1 MGTRER
7 RDRSNQIDKALRVSF
22 LECASKYLS
31 KPELVSLAA
40 VGGYGRGEL
49 SPASDLDLLILHT
62 GSEKPEVISEFVNAF
77 LYPLWDQGRAIDH
90 AVRTRSE
97 TREIANE
104 DIRVALGLLD
114 LRHIA
119 GESELS
125 NQVASDA
132 LENWRK
138 GREKFLPKLRKSIH
152 ERENRAGELA
162 FLLEPDLKEARG
174 GLRDINALRAIEMSG
189 AVSISLARVAE
200 SEALLS
206 NVRDVLHGENFKSRD
221 LLLLT
226 EQDRVASKMEYAN
239 ADALMLDIAK
249 AARAVDHL
257 MDSTWHRID
266 SNSGQSWLRRRKNQK
281 IDQGLIILNSEV
293 TIEDGYDIANDSAIG
308 LRAAAAAA
316 QRGLP
321 LSIDACVLLSEK
333 FSALPNPWPKSVLN
347 DLVSLIG
354 AGSSM
359 IRVFEALDQDGL
371 IEKWIPEWS
380 HVRFLPQRN
389 VLHRHTVDR
398 HMLETSVHA
407 AALTRTVTRPD
418 LLLVAALFHDI
429 GKGFPEKDHSDYGE
443 ELIRPLAKRLGFD
456 EKDCDIIALLVREH
470 LLLSAV
476 ATRRDLEDPATIEF
490 VVEKIK
496 DPESLQLL
504 HALSISDGEATGK
517 AAWSDWKAG
526 LVSTLVG
533 KCLASM
539 AGIKPVSQPELIP
552 TRSTD
557 DDISITILNSEDR
570 SDSLDNIANAL
581 DNLDN
586 IEIEIIARDQTGLL
600 SAVAGLMTISRFNV
614 RSAKTRTTNEI
625 AVMRWIVE
633 LDANAQLPSAEKLT
647 DQLRKALTGE
657 LDLGRKIEERI
668 ENYRKSPGIPTPPP
682 VVFAANDLATN
693 ATIIEVRMHD
703 RPGILFNVTR
713 AISRFGVDIKSA
725 IVSTLGAEAFDTL
738 YVTDLEGQ
746 PLTGERAQLLA
757 TKVENILITH
767 L

>member
-7 RDRSNQIDKALRVSF
+7 RDRSNQIDKALRVLF
-22 LECASKYLS
+22 LESANKYLA

-49 SPASDLDLLILHT
+49 SPASDLDLLILHS

-77 LYPLWDQGRAIDH
+77 FYPLWDQGRAIDH

-114 LRHIA
+114 LRHVA

-138 GREKFLPKLRKSIH
+138 GRDKFLPKLRKSIH
-152 ERENRAGELA
+152 ERENRSGELA

-189 AVSISLARVAE
+189 AVSVSLARVAE

-206 NVRDVLHGENFKSRD
+206 NVRDVLHGENLKSRD

-226 EQDRVASKMEYAN
+226 EQDRVASKMDYVN

-249 AARAVDHL
+249 AARAVDYL

-266 SNSGQSWLRRRKNQK
+266 STQGQSWFSRRKNQN
-281 IDQGLIILNSEV
+281 IDQGLVILNSEV
-293 TIEDGYDIANDSAIG
+293 AIEDGYDISNDCAIG

-321 LSIDACVLLSEK
+321 LSIDACVLLSQK
-333 FSALPNPWPKSVLN
+333 FSALPDPWPKSVLN

-380 HVRFLPQRN
+380 QVRFLPQRN

-398 HMLETSVHA
+398 HMLETAVHA

-429 GKGFPEKDHSDYGE
+429 GKGFPNKDHSDYGE
-443 ELIRPLAKRLGFD
+443 ELIRPLAKRLGFE
-456 EKDCDIIALLVREH
+456 EKDCDTIALLVKEH

-476 ATRRDLEDPATIEF
+476 ATRRDLEDPATIEY

-496 DPESLQLL
+496 EPESLQLL

-517 AAWSDWKAG
+517 SAWSDWKAG
-526 LVSTLVG
+526 LVSTLVS
-533 KCLASM
+533 KCLAAM
-539 AGIKPVSQPELIP
+539 AGIKPASQPELVP
-552 TRSTD
+552 TGSLE
-557 DDISITILNSEDR
+557 DDISITILKNEDN
-570 SDSLDNIANAL
+570 SDS
-581 DNLDN
+581 LDN
-586 IEIEIIARDQTGLL
+586 IEIEIVAKDQTGLL

-614 RSAKTRTTNEI
+614 RSAKTRTINEI

-633 LDANAQLPSAEKLT
+633 LDANAELPSAEKLT
-647 DQLRKALTGE
+647 EQLKKALSGE

-668 ENYRKSPGIPTPPP
+668 DNYRKFPGIPTPPP

>member
-7 RDRSNQIDKALRVSF
+7 RDRSNKIDSALRVSF
-22 LECASKYLS
+22 LNCAKEHLT
-31 KPELVSLAA
+31 KPELVSLIA

-49 SPASDLDLLILHT
+49 APGSDLDLLILHD
-62 GSEKPEVISEFVNAF
+62 GSERPEVVSEFVNAF
-77 LYPLWDQGRAIDH
+77 LYPLWDQGRSVDH
-90 AVRTRSE
+90 ATRTRSE
-97 TREIANE
+97 TREISNE

-114 LRHIA
+114 ARLIA
-119 GESELS
+119 G
-125 NQVASDA
+125 NSDLA
-132 LENWRK
+132 NAVTADAQENWRK
-138 GREKFLPKLRKSIH
+138 NRSKFLPKLRKTIQD
-152 ERENRAGELA
+152 RELRSGELA

-189 AVSISLARVAE
+189 IEMSGAVPVSLARVAE
-200 SEALLS
+200 SEALLA
-206 NVRDVLHGENFKSRD
+206 NVRDVLHGESLKSRD
-221 LLLLT
+221 QLLLT
-226 EQDRVASKMEYAN
+226 EQDRVASTMGFAD
-239 ADALMLDIAK
+239 ADALMLEVAK
-249 AARAVDHL
+249 AARAVDYL
-257 MDSTWHRID
+257 MDLTWHRID
-266 SNSGQSWLRRRKNQK
+266 SNYGKSWFRKTKSQA
-281 IDQGLIILNSEV
+281 IDKGLVILNSEITV
-293 TIEDGYDIANDSAIG
+293 AENYEISSDSAIG
-308 LRAAAAAA
+308 LRAAATAA

-333 FSALPNPWPKSVLN
+333 FSALPSPWPKPVLN
-347 DLVSLIG
+347 DLVALIG
-354 AGSSM
+354 AGRSM

-398 HMLETSVHA
+398 HMLETAVHA
-407 AALTRTVTRPD
+407 ATLTRTVTRPD
-418 LLLVAALFHDI
+418 LLLVSALFHDI
-429 GKGFPEKDHSDYGE
+429 GKGFPNKDHSEYGE

-456 EKDCDIIALLVREH
+456 SKDCETISLLVREH

-476 ATRRDLEDPATIEF
+476 ATRRDLEDPATIAF

-496 DPESLQLL
+496 DPEVLQLL

-517 AAWSDWKAG
+517 GAWSDWKAG
-526 LVSTLVG
+526 LVSNLVS
-533 KCLASM
+533 KCLAAM
-539 AGIKPVSQPELIP
+539 AGIKPASEPDLIP
-552 TRSTD
+552 SRVIT
-557 DDISITILNSEDR
+557 DDISITLIN
-570 SDSLDNIANAL
+570 
-581 DNLDN
+581 NLSGQDN
-586 IEIEIIARDQTGLL
+586 IEIEIITKDQTGLL

-614 RSAKTRTTNEI
+614 RSAKTRTTNGV

-633 LDANAQLPSAEKLT
+633 LDANAQLPTSEKLT
-647 DQLRKALTGE
+647 EQLKRALSGE

-668 ENYRKSPGIPTPPP
+668 DSYRKYPGIPTPPP

-738 YVTDLEGQ
+738 YVTDLSGQ

-757 TKVENILITH
+757 TKVENILATH

>member
-22 LECASKYLS
+22 LESANKYLA

-49 SPASDLDLLILHT
+49 SPASDLDLLILHS

-114 LRHIA
+114 LRHVA

-125 NQVASDA
+125 NQVASGA

-138 GREKFLPKLRKSIH
+138 GRDKFLPKLRKSIH
-152 ERENRAGELA
+152 ERENRSGELA

-189 AVSISLARVAE
+189 AVSVSLARVAE

-206 NVRDVLHGENFKSRD
+206 NVRDVLHGENLKSRD

-226 EQDRVASKMEYAN
+226 EQDRVASKMDYVN

-249 AARAVDHL
+249 AARAVDYL

-266 SNSGQSWLRRRKNQK
+266 STQGQSWFSRRKNQN
-281 IDQGLIILNSEV
+281 IDQGLVILNSEV
-293 TIEDGYDIANDSAIG
+293 AIEDGYDISSDCAIG

-333 FSALPNPWPKSVLN
+333 FSALPDPWPKSVLN

-380 HVRFLPQRN
+380 QVRFLPQRN

-398 HMLETSVHA
+398 HMLETAVHA

-429 GKGFPEKDHSDYGE
+429 GKGFPDKDHSDYGE
-443 ELIRPLAKRLGFD
+443 ELIRPLAKRLGFE
-456 EKDCDIIALLVREH
+456 EKDCDTIALLVKEH

-476 ATRRDLEDPATIEF
+476 ATRRDLEDPATIEY

-496 DPESLQLL
+496 EPESLQLL

-517 AAWSDWKAG
+517 SAWSDWKAG
-526 LVSTLVG
+526 LVSTLVS
-533 KCLASM
+533 KCLAAM
-539 AGIKPVSQPELIP
+539 AGIKPASQPELVP
-552 TRSTD
+552 TGSLE
-557 DDISITILNSEDR
+557 DDISITILKNEDN
-570 SDSLDNIANAL
+570 SDS
-581 DNLDN
+581 LDN
-586 IEIEIIARDQTGLL
+586 IEIEIVAKDQTGLL

-614 RSAKTRTTNEI
+614 RSAKTRTINEI

-633 LDANAQLPSAEKLT
+633 LDANAELPSAEKLT
-647 DQLRKALTGE
+647 EQLKKALSGE

-668 ENYRKSPGIPTPPP
+668 DNYRKFPGIPTPPP

>member
-1 MGTRER
+1 VGTRER
-7 RDRSNQIDKALRVSF
+7 RDRSDQIDKALRVSF
-22 LECASKYLS
+22 LKCANEHLV
-31 KPELVSLAA
+31 KPNLVSLAA

-49 SPASDLDLLILHT
+49 APGSDLDLLILHD
-62 GSEKPEVISEFVNAF
+62 GSEKPQLISDFVNSF
-77 LYPLWDQGRAIDH
+77 LYPLWDQGRAVDH
-90 AVRTRSE
+90 ATRTRSE
-97 TREIANE
+97 TREISRE

-119 GESELS
+119 GDSELS
-125 NQVASDA
+125 NAVAVDA
-132 LENWRK
+132 QESWRK
-138 GREKFLPKLRKSIH
+138 DKDKFLPKLRKSILD
-152 ERENRAGELA
+152 RASRSGELA

-189 AVSISLARVAE
+189 AVPVSLARVAE
-200 SEALLS
+200 SEALIS
-206 NVRDVLHGENFKSRD
+206 NVRDVLHGESLKARD
-221 LLLLT
+221 QLLLT
-226 EQDRVASKMEYAN
+226 EQDRVASIMGFAN
-239 ADALMLDIAK
+239 ADALMLEVAK
-249 AARAVDHL
+249 AARAVDYL

-266 SNSGQSWLRRRKNQK
+266 SKKSKNWFRKTKSQN
-281 IDQGLIILNSEV
+281 IDKGLIILNSE
-293 TIEDGYDIANDSAIG
+293 IAVEENYEISNDSAIG
-308 LRAAAAAA
+308 LRAAAIAA
-316 QRGLP
+316 QKGLP
-321 LSIDACVLLSEK
+321 LSIDACVLFSEQLS
-333 FSALPNPWPKSVLN
+333 SLSNPWPKAVLN

-354 AGSSM
+354 AGASM
-359 IRVFEALDQDGL
+359 VRVFEALDQDGL

-398 HMLETSVHA
+398 HMLETAVHA
-407 AALTRTVTRPD
+407 ANLTRTVTRPD
-418 LLLVAALFHDI
+418 LLLVSALFHDI
-429 GKGFPEKDHSDYGE
+429 GKGFPNKDHSEYGE
-443 ELIRPLAKRLGFD
+443 ELIRPLVKRLGFD
-456 EKDCDIIALLVREH
+456 AKDCETIALLVREH

-476 ATRRDLEDPATIEF
+476 ATRRDLEDPATIAF

-496 DPESLQLL
+496 DPEALQLL

-517 AAWSDWKAG
+517 AAWNDWRAG
-526 LVSTLVG
+526 LVTDLVT
-533 KCLASM
+533 KCLAAM
-539 AGIKPVSQPELIP
+539 AGIKPVSEPDLIP
-552 TRSTD
+552 RGAITE
-557 DDISITILNSEDR
+557 DISIGFIENQ
-570 SDSLDNIANAL
+570 DSA
-581 DNLDN
+581 DN
-586 IEIEIIARDQTGLL
+586 IEIEIVAKDQTGLL

-614 RSAKTRTTNEI
+614 RSAKTRTTDGI

-633 LDANAQLPSAEKLT
+633 LDANTQLPPVEKLT
-647 DQLRKALTGE
+647 DQLKRALSGE

-668 ENYRKSPGIPTPPP
+668 DNYRKYPGIPTPPP

-703 RPGILFNVTR
+703 RPGILFSVTR

-757 TKVENILITH
+757 TKVENILITQ

>member
-7 RDRSNQIDKALRVSF
+7 RDRSNKIDSALRVSF
-22 LECASKYLS
+22 LNCAKEHLA
-31 KPELVSLAA
+31 KPELVSLVA

-49 SPASDLDLLILHT
+49 APGSDLDLLILHD

-77 LYPLWDQGRAIDH
+77 LYPLWDQGRSVDH
-90 AVRTRSE
+90 ATRTRSE
-97 TREIANE
+97 TRDISNE

-114 LRHIA
+114 SRLIA
-119 GESELS
+119 GDSELA
-125 NQVASDA
+125 NAIASDGQ
-132 LENWRK
+132 ENWRK
-138 GREKFLPKLRKSIH
+138 NRNKFLPKLRKSIQ
-152 ERENRAGELA
+152 EREIRSGELA

-174 GLRDINALRAIEMSG
+174 GLRDINALRAIEVSG
-189 AVSISLARVAE
+189 AVPVSLARVAE

-206 NVRDVLHGENFKSRD
+206 NVRDVLHGESLKARD
-221 LLLLT
+221 QLLLT
-226 EQDRVASKMEYAN
+226 EQDRVASTMGFAD
-239 ADALMLDIAK
+239 ADALMLEVAK
-249 AARAVDHL
+249 AARAVDYL
-257 MDSTWHRID
+257 MDLTWHRID
-266 SNSGQSWLRRRKNQK
+266 SNAGKSWFRKTKSQA
-281 IDQGLIILNSEV
+281 IDKGLVILNSEV
-293 TIEDGYDIANDSAIG
+293 TVEENYDISKDPAIG
-308 LRAAAAAA
+308 LRAAATAA

-321 LSIDACVLLSEK
+321 LSIDACVI
-333 FSALPNPWPKSVLN
+333 FSQNFAALPSPWPKPVLN
-347 DLVSLIG
+347 DLVALIG
-354 AGSSM
+354 AGRSM

-371 IEKWIPEWS
+371 IENWIPEWS

-398 HMLETSVHA
+398 HMLETAVHA
-407 AALTRTVTRPD
+407 ATLTRTVTRPD
-418 LLLVAALFHDI
+418 LLLVSALFHDI
-429 GKGFPEKDHSDYGE
+429 GKGFPNKDHSEYGE
-443 ELIRPLAKRLGFD
+443 ELIRPLAERLGFD
-456 EKDCDIIALLVREH
+456 AKDCETIALLVREH

-476 ATRRDLEDPATIEF
+476 ATRRDLDDPATIDF

-496 DPESLQLL
+496 DPEALQLL

-517 AAWSDWKAG
+517 GAWSDWKAG
-526 LVSTLVG
+526 LVSNLVS
-533 KCLASM
+533 KCLAAM
-539 AGIKPVSQPELIP
+539 AGIKPVSEPDLIP
-552 TRSTD
+552 SGAITEEL
-557 DDISITILNSEDR
+557 SITLLN
-570 SDSLDNIANAL
+570 
-581 DNLDN
+581 NLSSQDN
-586 IEIEIIARDQTGLL
+586 IEIEIIAKDQTGLL

-614 RSAKTRTTNEI
+614 RSAKTRTTNGI
-625 AVMRWIVE
+625 AVMRWLVE
-633 LDANAQLPSAEKLT
+633 LDAHAQLPTSEKLT
-647 DQLRKALTGE
+647 EQLKLALSGE

-668 ENYRKSPGIPTPPP
+668 DSYRRYPGIPTPPP

-738 YVTDLEGQ
+738 YVTDLSGQ

>member
-7 RDRSNQIDKALRVSF
+7 RDRSNKFDHELRVSF
-22 LECASKYLS
+22 LECAEANLK
-31 KPELVSLAA
+31 KPKAVSLTA

-49 SPASDLDLLILHT
+49 SPGSDLDLLILHD
-62 GSEKPEVISEFVNAF
+62 GSEKSATLAEFVNAF
-77 LYPLWDQGRAIDH
+77 LYPLWNAKVSLDH
-90 AVRTRSE
+90 SVRTRIE
-97 TREIANE
+97 TRDMAQE

-114 LRHIA
+114 IRLIA
-119 GESELS
+119 GNAELAAA
-125 NQVASDA
+125 VAADA
-132 LENWRK
+132 IEDWRK
-138 GREKFLPKLRKSIH
+138 SQDKYLPKLRKSIQD
-152 ERENRAGELA
+152 REVRSGELA

-189 AVSISLARVAE
+189 AVAVSLARVAE

-206 NVRDVLHGENFKSRD
+206 NVRDVLHGDSSKARD
-221 LLLLT
+221 QLLLT
-226 EQDRVASKMEYAN
+226 EQDRVSAAMKYRD
-239 ADALMLDIAK
+239 ADALMLEVAK
-249 AARAVDHL
+249 AARAVDYL
-257 MDSTWHRID
+257 MDLTWHRID
-266 SNSGQSWLRRRKNQK
+266 SLETKGWFRKSKAQSIEK
-281 IDQGLIILNSEV
+281 GLVILNSEV
-293 TIEDGYDIANDSAIG
+293 TIEKDYQIAKDPGIG
-308 LRAAAAAA
+308 LRAAATAA

-321 LSIDACVLLSEK
+321 LSIDACVLLSEN
-333 FSALPNPWPKSVLN
+333 FSPLPSPWPKHALD

-354 AGSSM
+354 AGAPM

-380 HVRFLPQRN
+380 HMRFLPQRN

-398 HMLETSVHA
+398 HMLETAVHA
-407 AALTRTVTRPD
+407 AALTRTVNRPD
-418 LLLVAALFHDI
+418 ILLVAALFHDI
-429 GKGFPEKDHSDYGE
+429 GKGFPGKDHSEYGE
-443 ELIRPLAKRLGFD
+443 VLIRPLAQRLGFD
-456 EKDCDIIALLVREH
+456 EIDCEKIALLVREH

-476 ATRRDLEDPATIEF
+476 ATRRDLEDPATIQF

-496 DPESLQLL
+496 EPETLQLL

-517 AAWSDWKAG
+517 SGWSDWKAG
-526 LVSTLVG
+526 LVSNLVY
-533 KCLASM
+533 KCLAVMS
-539 AGIKPVSQPELIP
+539 GVKPASQPDLLPVGRFTEDL
-552 TRSTD
+552 T
-557 DDISITILNSEDR
+557 ITILNNEDNR
-570 SDSLDNIANAL
+570 ED
-581 DNLDN
+581 
-586 IEIEIIARDQTGLL
+586 IEIEIIATDQTGLL

-614 RSAKTRTTNEI
+614 RSAKTRTTDGV

-633 LDANAQLPSAEKLT
+633 LDTNAPMPTAEKLT
-647 DQLRKALTGE
+647 DQLIKALSGE

-668 ENYRKSPGIPTPPP
+668 DNYRRYPGIPTPPP

-703 RPGILFNVTR
+703 RPGILFSVAR

-738 YVTDLEGQ
+738 YVTDLSGQ

>member
-7 RDRSNQIDKALRVSF
+7 RDRSNQVDKALRVSF
-22 LECASKYLS
+22 LDCASKYLA

-49 SPASDLDLLILHT
+49 SPASDLDLLILHN
-62 GSEKPEVISEFVNAF
+62 GSEKPQAISEFVNAF

-97 TREIANE
+97 TREVANE

-138 GREKFLPKLRKSIH
+138 DREKFLPKLRKSIQ
-152 ERENRAGELA
+152 ERENRSGELA
-162 FLLEPDLKEARG
+162 FLLEPDLKEA
-174 GLRDINALRAIEMSG
+174 L
-189 AVSISLARVAE
+189 LA
-200 SEALLS
+200 
-206 NVRDVLHGENFKSRD
+206 NVRDVLHGDNLKARD

-226 EQDRVASKMEYAN
+226 EQDRVASIMGYAD
-239 ADALMLDIAK
+239 ADALMLDVAK
-249 AARAVDHL
+249 AARAVDYL

-266 SNSGQSWLRRRKNQK
+266 SKSGQSWFRRRKDQK
-281 IDQGLIILNSEV
+281 IDQGLVILNSEV
-293 TIEDGYDIANDSAIG
+293 TIEDGYDISNDSAIG

-333 FSALPNPWPKSVLN
+333 FSALPSPWPKSVLN

-398 HMLETSVHA
+398 HMLETAVHA

-429 GKGFPEKDHSDYGE
+429 GKGFPEKDHCDYGE

-456 EKDCDIIALLVREH
+456 EKDCETIALLVKEH

-476 ATRRDLEDPATIEF
+476 ATRRDLEDPATIGF

-496 DPESLQLL
+496 EPEALQLL

-517 AAWSDWKAG
+517 SAWSDWKAG

-533 KCLASM
+533 KCLAAM
-539 AGIKPVSQPELIP
+539 AGIKPASQPDLVP
-552 TRSTD
+552 TKSLV
-557 DDISITILNSEDR
+557 DDISITILSSENSAE
-570 SDSLDNIANAL
+570 S
-581 DNLDN
+581 LDN
-586 IEIEIIARDQTGLL
+586 IEIEIIAKDQTGLL

-647 DQLRKALTGE
+647 DQLKKALSGE
-657 LDLGRKIEERI
+657 LDLGRKIEERN
-668 ENYRKSPGIPTPPP
+668 ENYRKHPGIPTPPP

>member
-7 RDRSNQIDKALRVSF
+7 RDRSNQIDKALRVLF
-22 LECASKYLS
+22 LESANKYLA

-49 SPASDLDLLILHT
+49 SPASDLDLLILHS

-114 LRHIA
+114 LRHVA

-138 GREKFLPKLRKSIH
+138 GRDKFLPKLRKSIH
-152 ERENRAGELA
+152 ERENRSGELA

-189 AVSISLARVAE
+189 AVSVSLARVAE

-206 NVRDVLHGENFKSRD
+206 NVRDVLHGENLKSRD

-226 EQDRVASKMEYAN
+226 EQDRVASKMDYVN

-249 AARAVDHL
+249 AARAVDYL

-266 SNSGQSWLRRRKNQK
+266 STQGQSWFSRRKNQN
-281 IDQGLIILNSEV
+281 IDQGLVILNSEV
-293 TIEDGYDIANDSAIG
+293 AIEDGYDISSDCAIG

-321 LSIDACVLLSEK
+321 LSIDACVLLSQK
-333 FSALPNPWPKSVLN
+333 FSALPDPWPKSVLN

-380 HVRFLPQRN
+380 QVRFLPQRN

-398 HMLETSVHA
+398 HMLETAVHA

-429 GKGFPEKDHSDYGE
+429 GKGFPNKDHSDYGE
-443 ELIRPLAKRLGFD
+443 ELIRPLAKRLGFE
-456 EKDCDIIALLVREH
+456 EKDCDTIALLVKEH

-476 ATRRDLEDPATIEF
+476 ATRRDLEDPATIEY

-496 DPESLQLL
+496 EPESLQLL

-517 AAWSDWKAG
+517 SAWSDWKAG
-526 LVSTLVG
+526 LVSTLVS
-533 KCLASM
+533 KCLAAM
-539 AGIKPVSQPELIP
+539 AGIKPASQPELVP
-552 TRSTD
+552 TGSLE
-557 DDISITILNSEDR
+557 DDISITILKNEDN
-570 SDSLDNIANAL
+570 SDS
-581 DNLDN
+581 LDN
-586 IEIEIIARDQTGLL
+586 IEIEIIAKDQTGLL

-633 LDANAQLPSAEKLT
+633 LDANAELPSAEKLT
-647 DQLRKALTGE
+647 EQLKKALSGE

-668 ENYRKSPGIPTPPP
+668 DNYRKFPGIPTPPP

>member
-22 LECASKYLS
+22 LESANKYLA

-49 SPASDLDLLILHT
+49 SPASDLDLLILHS

-104 DIRVALGLLD
+104 DIRAALGLLD
-114 LRHIA
+114 LRHVA

-138 GREKFLPKLRKSIH
+138 GRDKFLPKLRKSIH
-152 ERENRAGELA
+152 ERENRSGELA

-189 AVSISLARVAE
+189 AVSVSLARVAE

-206 NVRDVLHGENFKSRD
+206 NVRDVLHGENLKSRD

-226 EQDRVASKMEYAN
+226 EQDRVASKMDYVN

-249 AARAVDHL
+249 AARAVDYL

-266 SNSGQSWLRRRKNQK
+266 STQGQSWFSRRKNQN
-281 IDQGLIILNSEV
+281 IDQGLVILNSEV
-293 TIEDGYDIANDSAIG
+293 AIEDGYDISSDCAIG

-321 LSIDACVLLSEK
+321 LSIDACVLLSQK
-333 FSALPNPWPKSVLN
+333 FSALPDPWPKSVLN

-380 HVRFLPQRN
+380 QVRFLPQRN

-398 HMLETSVHA
+398 HMLETAVHA

-429 GKGFPEKDHSDYGE
+429 GKGFPDKDHSDYGE

-456 EKDCDIIALLVREH
+456 EKDCDTIALLVKEH

-476 ATRRDLEDPATIEF
+476 ATRRDLEDPATIEY

-496 DPESLQLL
+496 EPESLQLL

-517 AAWSDWKAG
+517 SAWSDWKAG
-526 LVSTLVG
+526 LVSTLVS
-533 KCLASM
+533 KCLAAM
-539 AGIKPVSQPELIP
+539 AGIKPASQPELVP
-552 TRSTD
+552 TGSLE
-557 DDISITILNSEDR
+557 DDISITILKNEDNSA
-570 SDSLDNIANAL
+570 S
-581 DNLDN
+581 LDN
-586 IEIEIIARDQTGLL
+586 IEIEIVAKDQTGLL

-614 RSAKTRTTNEI
+614 RSAKTRTINEI

-633 LDANAQLPSAEKLT
+633 LDANAELPSAEKLT
-647 DQLRKALTGE
+647 EQLKKALSGE

-668 ENYRKSPGIPTPPP
+668 DNYRKFPGIPTPPP

>member
-62 GSEKPEVISEFVNAF
+62 GSEKPEVILEFVNAF

-97 TREIANE
+97 TREVANE

-152 ERENRAGELA
+152 ERENRSGELA

-206 NVRDVLHGENFKSRD
+206 NVRDVLHGENLKARD

-249 AARAVDHL
+249 AARAVDYL

-266 SNSGQSWLRRRKNQK
+266 SNGGQSWLRRRKNQK

-347 DLVSLIG
+347 DLISLIG

-456 EKDCDIIALLVREH
+456 EKDCDTIALLVREH

-517 AAWSDWKAG
+517 SAWTEWKAG

-533 KCLASM
+533 KCLAAM

-557 DDISITILNSEDR
+557 DDISITILNSEDS
-570 SDSLDNIANAL
+570 SDS
-581 DNLDN
+581 LDN
-586 IEIEIIARDQTGLL
+586 IEIEIIAKDQTGLL

-614 RSAKTRTTNEI
+614 RSAKTRTINEI

-633 LDANAQLPSAEKLT
+633 LDANAQMPSAEKLT
-647 DQLRKALTGE
+647 DQLKKALSGE
-657 LDLGRKIEERI
+657 LDLGKKIEERI
-668 ENYRKSPGIPTPPP
+668 ENYRRYPGIPTPPP

>member
-1 MGTRER
+1 VGTRER

-22 LECASKYLS
+22 LESANKYLA

-49 SPASDLDLLILHT
+49 SPASDLDLLILHS

-114 LRHIA
+114 LRHVA

-138 GREKFLPKLRKSIH
+138 GRDKFLPKLRKSIH
-152 ERENRAGELA
+152 ERENRSGELA

-189 AVSISLARVAE
+189 AVSVSLARVAE

-206 NVRDVLHGENFKSRD
+206 NVRDVLHGENLKSRD

-226 EQDRVASKMEYAN
+226 EQDRVASKMDYVN

-249 AARAVDHL
+249 AARAVDYL

-266 SNSGQSWLRRRKNQK
+266 STQGQSWFSRRKNQN
-281 IDQGLIILNSEV
+281 IDQGLVILNSEV
-293 TIEDGYDIANDSAIG
+293 AIEDGYDISSDCAIG

-333 FSALPNPWPKSVLN
+333 FSALPDPWPKSVLN

-380 HVRFLPQRN
+380 QVRFLPQRN

-398 HMLETSVHA
+398 HMLETAVHA

-429 GKGFPEKDHSDYGE
+429 GKGFPDKDHSDYGE
-443 ELIRPLAKRLGFD
+443 ELIRPLAKRLGFE
-456 EKDCDIIALLVREH
+456 EKDCDTIALLVKEH

-476 ATRRDLEDPATIEF
+476 ATRRDLEDPATIEY

-496 DPESLQLL
+496 QPESLQLL

-517 AAWSDWKAG
+517 SAWSDWKAG
-526 LVSTLVG
+526 LVSTLVS
-533 KCLASM
+533 KCLAAM
-539 AGIKPVSQPELIP
+539 AGIKPASQPELVP
-552 TRSTD
+552 TGSLE
-557 DDISITILNSEDR
+557 DDISITILKNEDN
-570 SDSLDNIANAL
+570 SDS
-581 DNLDN
+581 LDN
-586 IEIEIIARDQTGLL
+586 IEIEIIAKDQTGLL

-633 LDANAQLPSAEKLT
+633 LDANAELPSAEKLT
-647 DQLRKALTGE
+647 EQLKKALSGE

-668 ENYRKSPGIPTPPP
+668 DNYRKFPGIPTPPP

>member
-1 MGTRER
+1 VGTRER

-22 LECASKYLS
+22 LDCASKYLA

-49 SPASDLDLLILHT
+49 SPASDLDLLILHN
-62 GSEKPEVISEFVNAF
+62 GSEKPQAISEFVNAF

-97 TREIANE
+97 TREVAIE

-138 GREKFLPKLRKSIH
+138 SREKFLPKLRKSIQ
-152 ERENRAGELA
+152 ERENRSGELA

-174 GLRDINALRAIEMSG
+174 GLRDINALRAIEISG
-189 AVSISLARVAE
+189 AISVSLTRVAE
-200 SEALLS
+200 SEALLA
-206 NVRDVLHGENFKSRD
+206 NVRDVLHGDNLKARD

-226 EQDRVASKMEYAN
+226 EQDRVALIMGYAD
-239 ADALMLDIAK
+239 ADALMLDVAK
-249 AARAVDHL
+249 AARAVDYL

-266 SNSGQSWLRRRKNQK
+266 SKSGQSWLRRRKDQK
-281 IDQGLIILNSEV
+281 IDQGLVILNSEV
-293 TIEDGYDIANDSAIG
+293 TIEDGYDISKDSAIG

-398 HMLETSVHA
+398 HMLETAVHA

-429 GKGFPEKDHSDYGE
+429 GKGFPDKDHCDYGE

-456 EKDCDIIALLVREH
+456 EKDCETIALLVKEH

-476 ATRRDLEDPATIEF
+476 ATRRDLEDPATIGF

-496 DPESLQLL
+496 EPEALQLL

-517 AAWSDWKAG
+517 SAWSDWKAG

-533 KCLASM
+533 KCLAAM
-539 AGIKPVSQPELIP
+539 AGIKPVSQPDLVP
-552 TRSTD
+552 TKKLV
-557 DDISITILNSEDR
+557 DDISITILSSENSAE
-570 SDSLDNIANAL
+570 S
-581 DNLDN
+581 LDN
-586 IEIEIIARDQTGLL
+586 IEIEIIAKDQTGLL

-647 DQLRKALTGE
+647 DQLKKALSGE
-657 LDLGRKIEERI
+657 LDLGRKIEERN
-668 ENYRKSPGIPTPPP
+668 ENYRKHPGIPTPPP

>member
-7 RDRSNQIDKALRVSF
+7 RDRSNEIDKALRVSF
-22 LECASKYLS
+22 LQCANENLA
-31 KPELVSLAA
+31 KPDLVSLAA

-49 SPASDLDLLILHT
+49 APGSDLDLLILHN
-62 GSEKPEVISEFVNAF
+62 GSEKPKVISDFVNAF
-77 LYPLWDQGRAIDH
+77 LYPLWDQGRAVDH
-90 AVRTRSE
+90 AIRTRSE
-97 TREIANE
+97 TREIADE

-119 GESELS
+119 GDSELS

-132 LENWRK
+132 LENWQK
-138 GREKFLPKLRKSIH
+138 SKEKFLPKLRKSIQD
-152 ERENRAGELA
+152 RENRSGELA

-174 GLRDINALRAIEMSG
+174 GLRDINALRAIELSG
-189 AVSISLARVAE
+189 AVPVSLARVAE
-200 SEALLS
+200 SEALLA
-206 NVRDVLHGENFKSRD
+206 NVRDVLHGENQKARD
-221 LLLLT
+221 QLLLT
-226 EQDRVASKMEYAN
+226 EQDRVALTMGYVD
-239 ADALMLDIAK
+239 ADALMLEVAK
-249 AARAVDHL
+249 AARAVDYL
-257 MDSTWHRID
+257 MDLTWHRID
-266 SNSGQSWLRRRKNQK
+266 SNQGKSWFRRKSNQS

-293 TIEDGYDIANDSAIG
+293 TVETGYEISNDSAIG
-308 LRAAAAAA
+308 LRAASTAA

-321 LSIDACVLLSEK
+321 LSIDACVLISDNFAE
-333 FSALPNPWPKSVLN
+333 LPNPWPKPVLN

-354 AGSSM
+354 AGKSM

-371 IEKWIPEWS
+371 IERWIPEWS

-398 HMLETSVHA
+398 HMLETAVHA

-429 GKGFPEKDHSDYGE
+429 GKGFPNKDHSEYGE
-443 ELIRPLAKRLGFD
+443 ELIKPLAMRLGFE
-456 EKDCDIIALLVREH
+456 EKDCDTIALLVREH

-476 ATRRDLEDPATIEF
+476 ATRRDLEDPATIAF
-490 VVEKIK
+490 VVERIK
-496 DPESLQLL
+496 DPEALQLL

-517 AAWSDWKAG
+517 TAWSDWKAG
-526 LVSTLVG
+526 LVANLVA
-533 KCLASM
+533 KCLAAM
-539 AGIKPVSQPELIP
+539 AGIKPVSEPDLLPLGEIVE
-552 TRSTD
+552 
-557 DDISITILNSEDR
+557 DISIRFIGNQESTE
-570 SDSLDNIANAL
+570 
-581 DNLDN
+581 N
-586 IEIEIIARDQTGLL
+586 IEIEIVAKDQTGLL

-614 RSAKTRTTNEI
+614 RSAKTRTTNDI

-633 LDANAQLPSAEKLT
+633 LDANAQLPTVEKLT
-647 DQLRKALTGE
+647 EQLKKALSGE

-668 ENYRKSPGIPTPPP
+668 ANYRKYPGIPTPAPL
-682 VVFAANDLATN
+682 VFAANDLATN

>member
-7 RDRSNQIDKALRVSF
+7 RDRSNKFDHELRVSF
-22 LECASKYLS
+22 LECAEANLK
-31 KPELVSLAA
+31 KPKAVSLTA

-49 SPASDLDLLILHT
+49 SPGSDLDLLILHD
-62 GSEKPEVISEFVNAF
+62 GSEKSATLAEFVNAF
-77 LYPLWDQGRAIDH
+77 LYPLWNAKVSLDH
-90 AVRTRSE
+90 SVRTRIE
-97 TREIANE
+97 TRDMAQE

-114 LRHIA
+114 IRLIA
-119 GESELS
+119 GNTELAAA
-125 NQVASDA
+125 VAADA
-132 LENWRK
+132 IEDWRK
-138 GREKFLPKLRKSIH
+138 SQDKYLPKLRKSIQD
-152 ERENRAGELA
+152 REVRSGELA

-189 AVSISLARVAE
+189 AVAVSLARVAE

-206 NVRDVLHGENFKSRD
+206 NVRDVLHGDSSKARD
-221 LLLLT
+221 QLLLT
-226 EQDRVASKMEYAN
+226 EQDRVSAAMKYRD
-239 ADALMLDIAK
+239 ADALMLEVAK
-249 AARAVDHL
+249 AARAVDYL
-257 MDSTWHRID
+257 MDLTWHRID
-266 SNSGQSWLRRRKNQK
+266 SLETKGWFRKSKAQSIEK
-281 IDQGLIILNSEV
+281 GLVILNSEV
-293 TIEDGYDIANDSAIG
+293 TIEKDYQIAKDPGIG
-308 LRAAAAAA
+308 LRAAATAS

-321 LSIDACVLLSEK
+321 LSIDACVLLSEN
-333 FSALPNPWPKSVLN
+333 FSPLPSPWPKHALD

-354 AGSSM
+354 AGAPM

-380 HVRFLPQRN
+380 HMRFLPQRN

-398 HMLETSVHA
+398 HMLETAVHA
-407 AALTRTVTRPD
+407 AALTRTVNRPD
-418 LLLVAALFHDI
+418 ILLVAALFHDI
-429 GKGFPEKDHSDYGE
+429 GKGFPGKDHSEYGE
-443 ELIRPLAKRLGFD
+443 VLIRPLAQRLGFD
-456 EKDCDIIALLVREH
+456 EIDCEKIALLVREH

-476 ATRRDLEDPATIEF
+476 ATRRDLEDPATIQF

-496 DPESLQLL
+496 EPETLQLL

-517 AAWSDWKAG
+517 SGWSDWKAG
-526 LVSTLVG
+526 LVSNLVY
-533 KCLASM
+533 KCLAVMS
-539 AGIKPVSQPELIP
+539 GVKPASQPDLLPVGRFTEDL
-552 TRSTD
+552 T
-557 DDISITILNSEDR
+557 ITILNNEDNR
-570 SDSLDNIANAL
+570 ED
-581 DNLDN
+581 
-586 IEIEIIARDQTGLL
+586 IEIEIIATDQTGLL

-614 RSAKTRTTNEI
+614 RSAKTRTTDGV

-633 LDANAQLPSAEKLT
+633 LDTNAPMPTAEKLT
-647 DQLRKALTGE
+647 DQLIKALSGE

-668 ENYRKSPGIPTPPP
+668 DNYRRYPGIPTPPP

-703 RPGILFNVTR
+703 RPGILFSVAR

-738 YVTDLEGQ
+738 YVTDLSGQ

>member
-22 LECASKYLS
+22 LTCASQYLS
-31 KPELVSLAA
+31 KPELVSLTA

-49 SPASDLDLLILHT
+49 SPASDLDLLILHN
-62 GSEKPEVISEFVNAF
+62 GSEKPQVISDFVNAF

-104 DIRVALGLLD
+104 DVRVALGLLD

-125 NQVASDA
+125 NQVASDS

-138 GREKFLPKLRKSIH
+138 SREKYLRALRKSIH
-152 ERENRAGELA
+152 ERENRSGELA

-189 AVSISLARVAE
+189 AVPVSLARVAE

-206 NVRDVLHGENFKSRD
+206 NVRDALHGENLKARD
-221 LLLLT
+221 QLLLT
-226 EQDRVASKMEYAN
+226 EQDRVASKMNYSN
-239 ADALMLDIAK
+239 ADALMLDVAK
-249 AARAVDHL
+249 AARAVDYL

-266 SNSGQSWLRRRKNQK
+266 SNDGQSWLRRRKNQK
-281 IDQGLIILNSEV
+281 IDQGLVIQNSEV
-293 TIEDGYDIANDSAIG
+293 TIEDGYDISTDSAIG

-333 FSALPNPWPKSVLN
+333 FTSLSNPWPKPVLN
-347 DLVSLIG
+347 DLISLIG
-354 AGSSM
+354 AGKSM

-398 HMLETSVHA
+398 HMLETAVHA

-418 LLLVAALFHDI
+418 LLLVSALFHDI
-429 GKGFPEKDHSDYGE
+429 GKGFPNKDHSEYGE
-443 ELIRPLAKRLGFD
+443 ELIKPLAKRLGFD
-456 EKDCDIIALLVREH
+456 DKDCETIAILVREH

-476 ATRRDLEDPATIEF
+476 ATRRDLEDPATIGF
-490 VVEKIK
+490 VIEKIK

-517 AAWSDWKAG
+517 SAWSDWKAE
-526 LVSTLVG
+526 LVSTLVA
-533 KCLASM
+533 KCLAAM
-539 AGIKPVSQPELIP
+539 AGIKPVSQPDLIP
-552 TRSTD
+552 TGEII
-557 DDISITILNSEDR
+557 DDIAIRFIGNQETTE
-570 SDSLDNIANAL
+570 
-581 DNLDN
+581 N
-586 IEIEIIARDQTGLL
+586 IEIEIIAKDQTGLL

-614 RSAKTRTTNEI
+614 RSAKTRTTNDI

-633 LDANAQLPSAEKLT
+633 LDANAQLPTAEKLT
-647 DQLRKALTGE
+647 EQLKKALSGE

-668 ENYRKSPGIPTPPP
+668 ANYRKYPGIPTPAPL
-682 VVFAANDLATN
+682 VFAANDLATN

>member
-1 MGTRER
+1 VGTRER

-22 LECASKYLS
+22 LECASKFLS

-138 GREKFLPKLRKSIH
+138 GRERFLPKLRKSIH
-152 ERENRAGELA
+152 ERENRSGELA

-174 GLRDINALRAIEMSG
+174 GLRDINALRAVEMSG

-206 NVRDVLHGENFKSRD
+206 NVRDVLHGENLKARD

-249 AARAVDHL
+249 AARAVDYL

-266 SNSGQSWLRRRKNQK
+266 SISGQSWLRRRKNQK
-281 IDQGLIILNSEV
+281 FDQGLVILNSEV

-398 HMLETSVHA
+398 HMLETAVHA

-456 EKDCDIIALLVREH
+456 EKDCGTIALLVREH

-490 VVEKIK
+490 VVERIK

-517 AAWSDWKAG
+517 SAWSDWKAG

-539 AGIKPVSQPELIP
+539 AGIKPASQPDLIP
-552 TRSTD
+552 TKTITE
-557 DDISITILNSEDR
+557 DISITILSHQNSTD
-570 SDSLDNIANAL
+570 AL
-581 DNLDN
+581 VNLDN

-647 DQLRKALTGE
+647 DQLKKALSGE

-703 RPGILFNVTR
+703 RPGILFSVTR

>member
-7 RDRSNQIDKALRVSF
+7 RDRSDQIDKALRVSF
-22 LECASKYLS
+22 LKCASEHLV
-31 KPELVSLAA
+31 KPALVSLAA

-49 SPASDLDLLILHT
+49 APGSDLDLLILHD
-62 GSEKPEVISEFVNAF
+62 GSEKPQLISDFVNSF

-90 AVRTRSE
+90 SVRTRSE
-97 TREIANE
+97 TREISNE

-114 LRHIA
+114 LRYIA
-119 GESELS
+119 GATELS
-125 NQVASDA
+125 NQVATDA

-138 GREKFLPKLRKSIH
+138 NKDKFLPKLRKSIL
-152 ERENRAGELA
+152 ERESRVGELA
-162 FLLEPDLKEARG
+162 FLLEPELKEARG
-174 GLRDINALRAIEMSG
+174 GLRDINALRAIAMSG
-189 AVSISLARVAE
+189 AVTVSLARVAE
-200 SEALLS
+200 SEALLA
-206 NVRDVLHGENFKSRD
+206 NVRDILHGESLKARD
-221 LLLLT
+221 QLLLT
-226 EQDRVASKMEYAN
+226 EQDRIASTMGF
-239 ADALMLDIAK
+239 ADADSLMLEVAK
-249 AARAVDHL
+249 AARAVDYL
-257 MDSTWHRID
+257 MDLTWHRID
-266 SNSGQSWLRRRKNQK
+266 SNVGKSWFRKTKSQS
-281 IDQGLIILNSEV
+281 IDKGLVILNSEITV
-293 TIEDGYDIANDSAIG
+293 EENYEISKDSAIG
-308 LRAAAAAA
+308 LRAAATAA

-333 FSALPNPWPKSVLN
+333 FVALPNPWPKPVLN
-347 DLVSLIG
+347 DLIALIG
-354 AGSSM
+354 AGRSM

-398 HMLETSVHA
+398 HMLETAVHA
-407 AALTRTVTRPD
+407 ANLTRTVTRPD
-418 LLLVAALFHDI
+418 LLLVSALFHDI
-429 GKGFPEKDHSDYGE
+429 GKGFPNKDHSEYGE

-456 EKDCDIIALLVREH
+456 AKDSEVIALLVREH

-476 ATRRDLEDPATIEF
+476 ATRRDLEDPATIAF

-496 DPESLQLL
+496 DPEALQLL

-517 AAWSDWKAG
+517 SAWSDWKAG
-526 LVSTLVG
+526 LVANLVS
-533 KCLASM
+533 KCLAAM
-539 AGIKPVSQPELIP
+539 AGIKPVSEPDLIP
-552 TRSTD
+552 SGILTEE
-557 DDISITILNSEDR
+557 ISIKMVNNTDGQSAQE
-570 SDSLDNIANAL
+570 
-581 DNLDN
+581 N
-586 IEIEIIARDQTGLL
+586 IEIEIIAQDQIGLL

-614 RSAKTRTTNEI
+614 RSAKTRTTNGI

-647 DQLRKALTGE
+647 EQLKRALSGE

-668 ENYRKSPGIPTPPP
+668 DNYRKYPGIPTPPP

-703 RPGILFNVTR
+703 RPGILFSVTR

-738 YVTDLEGQ
+738 YITDLEGQ

>member
-22 LECASKYLS
+22 LESANKYLA

-49 SPASDLDLLILHT
+49 SPASDLDLLILHS

-114 LRHIA
+114 LRHVA

-138 GREKFLPKLRKSIH
+138 GRDKFLPKLRKSIH
-152 ERENRAGELA
+152 ERENRSGELA

-189 AVSISLARVAE
+189 AVSVSLARVAE

-206 NVRDVLHGENFKSRD
+206 NVRDVLHGENLKSRD

-226 EQDRVASKMEYAN
+226 EQDRVASKMDYVN

-249 AARAVDHL
+249 AARAVDYL

-266 SNSGQSWLRRRKNQK
+266 STQGQSWFSRRKNQN
-281 IDQGLIILNSEV
+281 IDQGLVILNSEV
-293 TIEDGYDIANDSAIG
+293 AIEDGYDISSDCAIG

-321 LSIDACVLLSEK
+321 LSIDACVLLSQK
-333 FSALPNPWPKSVLN
+333 FSALPDPWPKSVLN

-380 HVRFLPQRN
+380 QVRFLPQRN

-398 HMLETSVHA
+398 HMLETAVHA

-429 GKGFPEKDHSDYGE
+429 GKGFPNKDHSDYGE
-443 ELIRPLAKRLGFD
+443 ELIRPLAKRLGFE
-456 EKDCDIIALLVREH
+456 EKDCDTIALLVKEH

-476 ATRRDLEDPATIEF
+476 ATRRDLEDPATIEY

-496 DPESLQLL
+496 EPESLQLL

-517 AAWSDWKAG
+517 SAWSDWKAG
-526 LVSTLVG
+526 LVSTLVS
-533 KCLASM
+533 KCLAAM
-539 AGIKPVSQPELIP
+539 AGIKPASQPELVP
-552 TRSTD
+552 TGSLE
-557 DDISITILNSEDR
+557 DDISITILKNEDN
-570 SDSLDNIANAL
+570 SDS
-581 DNLDN
+581 LDN
-586 IEIEIIARDQTGLL
+586 IEIEIVAKDQTGLL

-614 RSAKTRTTNEI
+614 RSAKTRTINEI

-633 LDANAQLPSAEKLT
+633 LDANAQMPSAEKLT
-647 DQLRKALTGE
+647 DQLKKALSGE

-668 ENYRKSPGIPTPPP
+668 ENYRRYPGIPTPPP

-738 YVTDLEGQ
+738 YVTDLDGQ

>member
-22 LECASKYLS
+22 LESANKYLA

-49 SPASDLDLLILHT
+49 SPASDLDLLILHS

-97 TREIANE
+97 TRELANE

-114 LRHIA
+114 LRHVA

-138 GREKFLPKLRKSIH
+138 GRDKFLPKLRKSIH
-152 ERENRAGELA
+152 ERENRSGELA

-189 AVSISLARVAE
+189 AVSVSLARVAE

-206 NVRDVLHGENFKSRD
+206 NVRDVLHGENLKSRD

-226 EQDRVASKMEYAN
+226 EQDRVASKMDYVN

-249 AARAVDHL
+249 AARAVDYL

-266 SNSGQSWLRRRKNQK
+266 STQGQSWFSRRKNQN
-281 IDQGLIILNSEV
+281 IDQGLVILNSEV
-293 TIEDGYDIANDSAIG
+293 AIEDGYDISSDCAIG

-333 FSALPNPWPKSVLN
+333 FSALPDPWPKSVLN

-380 HVRFLPQRN
+380 QVRFLPQRN

-398 HMLETSVHA
+398 HMLETAVHA

-429 GKGFPEKDHSDYGE
+429 GKGFPDKDHSDYGE
-443 ELIRPLAKRLGFD
+443 ELIRPRAKRLGFD
-456 EKDCDIIALLVREH
+456 EKDCDTIALLVKEH

-476 ATRRDLEDPATIEF
+476 ATRRDLEDPATIEY

-496 DPESLQLL
+496 EPESLQLL

-517 AAWSDWKAG
+517 SAWSDWKAG
-526 LVSTLVG
+526 LVSTLVS
-533 KCLASM
+533 KCLAAM
-539 AGIKPVSQPELIP
+539 AGIKPASQPELVP
-552 TRSTD
+552 TGSLE
-557 DDISITILNSEDR
+557 DDISITILKNEDN
-570 SDSLDNIANAL
+570 SDS
-581 DNLDN
+581 LDN
-586 IEIEIIARDQTGLL
+586 IEIEIIAKDQTGLL

-625 AVMRWIVE
+625 AVMRWVVE
-633 LDANAQLPSAEKLT
+633 LDANAELPSAEKLT
-647 DQLRKALTGE
+647 EQLKKALSGE

-668 ENYRKSPGIPTPPP
+668 DNYRKFPGIPTPPP

>member
-22 LECASKYLS
+22 LECASKFLS

-62 GSEKPEVISEFVNAF
+62 GSEKPEVISEFINAF

-138 GREKFLPKLRKSIH
+138 GRERFLPKLRKSIH
-152 ERENRAGELA
+152 ERENRSGELA

-174 GLRDINALRAIEMSG
+174 GLRDINALRAVEMSG

-206 NVRDVLHGENFKSRD
+206 NVRDVLHGENLKARD

-249 AARAVDHL
+249 AARAVDYL

-266 SNSGQSWLRRRKNQK
+266 SISGQSWLRRRKNQK
-281 IDQGLIILNSEV
+281 FDQGLVILNSEV

-398 HMLETSVHA
+398 HMLETAVHA

-456 EKDCDIIALLVREH
+456 EKDCGTIALLVREH

-490 VVEKIK
+490 VVERIK

-517 AAWSDWKAG
+517 SAWSDWKAG

-539 AGIKPVSQPELIP
+539 AGIKPASQPDLIP
-552 TRSTD
+552 TKTITE
-557 DDISITILNSEDR
+557 DISITILSHQNSTD
-570 SDSLDNIANAL
+570 AL
-581 DNLDN
+581 VNLDN

-647 DQLRKALTGE
+647 DQLKKALSGE

-703 RPGILFNVTR
+703 RPGILFSVTR

>member
-1 MGTRER
+1 VGTRER

-22 LECASKYLS
+22 LESANKYLA

-49 SPASDLDLLILHT
+49 SPASDLDLLILHS

-77 LYPLWDQGRAIDH
+77 FYPLWDQGRAIDH

-114 LRHIA
+114 LRHVA

-138 GREKFLPKLRKSIH
+138 GRDKFLPKLRKSIH
-152 ERENRAGELA
+152 ERENRSGELA

-189 AVSISLARVAE
+189 AVSVSLARVAE

-206 NVRDVLHGENFKSRD
+206 NVRDVLHGENLKSRD

-226 EQDRVASKMEYAN
+226 EQDRVASKMDYVN

-249 AARAVDHL
+249 AARAVDYL

-266 SNSGQSWLRRRKNQK
+266 STQGQSWFSRRKNQN
-281 IDQGLIILNSEV
+281 IDQGLVILNSEV
-293 TIEDGYDIANDSAIG
+293 AIEDGYDISSDCAIG

-333 FSALPNPWPKSVLN
+333 FSALPDPWPKSVLN

-380 HVRFLPQRN
+380 QVRFLPQRN

-398 HMLETSVHA
+398 HMLETAVHA

-429 GKGFPEKDHSDYGE
+429 GKGFPDKDHSDYGE
-443 ELIRPLAKRLGFD
+443 ELIRPLAKRLGFE
-456 EKDCDIIALLVREH
+456 EKDCDTIALLVKEH

-476 ATRRDLEDPATIEF
+476 ATRRDLEDPATIEY

-496 DPESLQLL
+496 EPESLQLL

-517 AAWSDWKAG
+517 SAWSDWKAG
-526 LVSTLVG
+526 LVSTLVS
-533 KCLASM
+533 KCLAAM
-539 AGIKPVSQPELIP
+539 AGIKPASQPELVP
-552 TRSTD
+552 TGSLE
-557 DDISITILNSEDR
+557 DDISITILKNEDN
-570 SDSLDNIANAL
+570 SDS
-581 DNLDN
+581 LDN
-586 IEIEIIARDQTGLL
+586 IEIEIIAKDQTGLL

-633 LDANAQLPSAEKLT
+633 LDANAELPSAEKLT
-647 DQLRKALTGE
+647 EQLKKALSGE

-668 ENYRKSPGIPTPPP
+668 DNYRKFPGIPTPPP

-713 AISRFGVDIKSA
+713 AISRCGVDIKSA

>member
-7 RDRSNQIDKALRVSF
+7 RDRSDQIDKALRVSF
-22 LECASKYLS
+22 LKCASEHLV
-31 KPELVSLAA
+31 KPGLVSLAA

-49 SPASDLDLLILHT
+49 APGSDLDLLILHD
-62 GSEKPEVISEFVNAF
+62 GSEKPQLISDFINSF

-90 AVRTRSE
+90 SVRTRIE
-97 TREIANE
+97 TREISKE

-119 GESELS
+119 GATELS
-125 NQVASDA
+125 NQVATDA
-132 LENWRK
+132 LENWR
-138 GREKFLPKLRKSIH
+138 RNRDKFLPKLRKSIL
-152 ERENRAGELA
+152 ERESRIGELA
-162 FLLEPDLKEARG
+162 FLLEPELKEARG

-189 AVSISLARVAE
+189 VVPVSLARVAE
-200 SEALLS
+200 SEALLA
-206 NVRDVLHGENFKSRD
+206 NVRDALHGENQRARD

-226 EQDRVASKMEYAN
+226 EQDRVASTMGFAD
-239 ADALMLDIAK
+239 ADALMLEVAK
-249 AARAVDHL
+249 AARAVDYL
-257 MDSTWHRID
+257 MDLTWHRIEA
-266 SNSGQSWLRRRKNQK
+266 NSGKSWFRKPKSQN
-281 IDQGLIILNSEV
+281 IDKGLVILNSE
-293 TIEDGYDIANDSAIG
+293 IALEENYEISNDSAIG
-308 LRAAAAAA
+308 LRAAAIAA

-333 FSALPNPWPKSVLN
+333 FSPLSNPWPKAVLN

-354 AGSSM
+354 AGTSM
-359 IRVFEALDQDGL
+359 VRVFEALDQDGL

-398 HMLETSVHA
+398 HMLETAVHA
-407 AALTRTVTRPD
+407 ANLTRTVTRPD
-418 LLLVAALFHDI
+418 LLLVSALFHDI
-429 GKGFPEKDHSDYGE
+429 GKGFPNNDHSEYGE

-456 EKDCDIIALLVREH
+456 AKDSETIALLVREH

-476 ATRRDLEDPATIEF
+476 ATRRDLEDPATIAF

-496 DPESLQLL
+496 DPEALQLL

-517 AAWSDWKAG
+517 GAWSDWKAG
-526 LVSTLVG
+526 LVANLVS
-533 KCLASM
+533 KCLAVM
-539 AGIKPVSQPELIP
+539 AGIKPISEPDLIHSGKM
-552 TRSTD
+552 TE
-557 DDISITILNSEDR
+557 DILIKFIENQDNA
-570 SDSLDNIANAL
+570 DS
-581 DNLDN
+581 
-586 IEIEIIARDQTGLL
+586 IEIEIVAKDQTGLL

-614 RSAKTRTTNEI
+614 RSAKTRTTDGI

-633 LDANAQLPSAEKLT
+633 LDANAQMPSAEKLIE
-647 DQLRKALTGE
+647 QLKRALSGE

-668 ENYRKSPGIPTPPP
+668 NSYRKYPGIPTPPP

-738 YVTDLEGQ
+738 YITDLEGQ

>member
-1 MGTRER
+1 VGTRER

-62 GSEKPEVISEFVNAF
+62 GSEKPEVISEFINAF

-138 GREKFLPKLRKSIH
+138 GRERFLPKLRKSIH
-152 ERENRAGELA
+152 ERENRSGELA

-174 GLRDINALRAIEMSG
+174 GLRDINALRAVEMSG

-206 NVRDVLHGENFKSRD
+206 NVRDVLHGENLKARD

-249 AARAVDHL
+249 AARAVDYL

-266 SNSGQSWLRRRKNQK
+266 SISGQSWLRRRKNQK
-281 IDQGLIILNSEV
+281 FDQGLVILNSEV

-398 HMLETSVHA
+398 HMLETAVHA

-456 EKDCDIIALLVREH
+456 EKDCGTIALLVREH

-490 VVEKIK
+490 VVERIK

-517 AAWSDWKAG
+517 SAWSDWKAG

-539 AGIKPVSQPELIP
+539 AGIKPASQPDLIP
-552 TRSTD
+552 TKTITED
-557 DDISITILNSEDR
+557 LSITILSNENSAD
-570 SDSLDNIANAL
+570 AL

-647 DQLRKALTGE
+647 DQLKKALSGE

-703 RPGILFNVTR
+703 RPGILFSVTR